1 MNVMK
6 YYLVFVIVCILYGC
20 TTPKNKKIPFV
31 EVQDIEKNVMSWLY
45 YDRDYMNWSA
55 DCIAF
60 NEKDSLIAK
69 KDFLKQ
75 LVTGQYIPVRLK
87 SKDSTIQYQLAIAH
101 NAEVGNLIRNKAIVE
116 SHYDSM
122 RGMSLPNFNF
132 KTINGAIVGNNSTP
146 RKTYVVNCWFIHCK
160 SCVAEFPQLNE
171 LVDAYNNRPDIG
183 FLGLAFDSADSI
195 KAFLPNH
202 TFKYT
207 IIPNKEKYLM
217 DTLQIIGFP
226 TQLIVDSTGHIMNV
240 YSNLNEMKAALKH
253 L

>member
-1 MNVMK
+1 MK
-6 YYLVFVIVCILYGC
+6 YTFVWLLIYFFYGC
-20 TTPKNKKIPFV
+20 TSPNKNAIAIVNAP
-31 EVQDIEKNVMSWLY
+31 EIEKNIMSWLY
-45 YDRDYMNWSA
+45 YERDYMNWSA
-55 DCIAF
+55 DCIAY
-60 NEKDSLIAK
+60 NEQDILITK

-75 LVTGQYIPVRLK
+75 LTTGKYIPVRLQ
-87 SKDSTIQYQLAIAH
+87 SKDSIIQYQLSIAH

-122 RGMSLPNFNF
+122 RGMPLPNFNF

-146 RKTYVVNCWFIHCK
+146 RKTYVLNCWFIHCK
-160 SCVAEFPQLNE
+160 SCVAEFSQLNE
-171 LVDAYNNRPDIG
+171 LVDAYKNRPDIG

>member
-1 MNVMK
+1 MK
-6 YYLVFVIVCILYGC
+6 YTFVWLLIYFFYGC
-20 TTPKNKKIPFV
+20 TSPNKNAIAIVNAP
-31 EVQDIEKNVMSWLY
+31 DIEKNIMSWLY
-45 YDRDYMNWSA
+45 YERDYMNWSA

-60 NEKDSLIAK
+60 NEKDSLITK
-69 KDFLKQ
+69 KEFLKQ

-132 KTINGAIVGNNSTP
+132 KTINGVIVGNNSTP
-146 RKTYVVNCWFIHCK
+146 RRTYAVNCWFIHCK
-160 SCVAEFPQLNE
+160 SCVAEFSQLNE
-171 LVDAYNNRPDIG
+171 LVDAYKNRPDIG